1 MSMRRDLNRSRPTGR
16 RRRWSGDGGR
26 RPSAGAT
33 AAGRVRGGSRV
44 WFLKSDY
51 LDRTHRFYERYGS
64 FTIVLARFVPIVRTF
79 APFVAGVGRMTY
91 RRFLLYNI
99 GGAVLWVMLL
109 VGGGYLFGNLPFIR
123 RRFTLAI
130 VGIILVSVLPAVL
143 EMMRHRRRAKVSR

>member
-1 MSMRRDLNRSRPTGR
+1 
-16 RRRWSGDGGR
+16 
-26 RPSAGAT
+26 
-33 AAGRVRGGSRV
+33 
-44 WFLKSDY
+44 
-51 LDRTHRFYERYGS
+51 
-64 FTIVLARFVPIVRTF
+64 
-79 APFVAGVGRMTY
+79 VAGVGRMTY